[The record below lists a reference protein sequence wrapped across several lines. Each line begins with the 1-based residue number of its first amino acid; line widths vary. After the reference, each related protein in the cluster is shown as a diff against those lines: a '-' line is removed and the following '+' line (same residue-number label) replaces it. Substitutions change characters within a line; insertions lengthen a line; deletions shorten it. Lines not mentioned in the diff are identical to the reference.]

1 MSVTGMQGARYRH
14 DWVKLPKLSLSKGF
28 RIRSASKDR
37 QNNDGATASMRRKKD
52 PASCHPVPLLVIPGR
67 APVRTGDLNL
77 SVSLSFA
84 DIEFPG
90 SSLCSARE

>member
-37 QNNDGATASMRRKKD
+37 LNNDGATASMRRKKD
-52 PASCHPVPLLVIPGR
+52 P
-67 APVRTGDLNL
+67 
-77 SVSLSFA
+77 
-84 DIEFPG
+84 
-90 SSLCSARE
+90 